1 MEVMFWLGLSF
12 LILYRVLTI
21 IALLIMKFSDAARNA
36 RDIKWFDPL
45 LVPLELY
52 VFRTVYLSFKYAEA
66 DIKQNAEDRKRQKAA
81 GTAAATYIKP
91 VEVNKL
97 QLYTLVGEAVTESLP
112 QIMLQS
118 VFIIRSY
125 NDPNLRDTQIE
136 LLMLS
141 VLASLFSISDKF
153 VKFDEGMGVRDKFK
167 SANFRSFSKGLCFN
181 MQSFWYLARVIWRL
195 CTITSNFAVYVLI
208 WTVIGGAFLP
218 IYAFVIF
225 ILYLFFSVYVQD
237 RTEILGS
244 DLEIIAASV
253 IFMG

>member
-21 IALLIMKFSDAARNA
+21 IALLIMKLSDAARNA

-81 GTAAATYIKP
+81 GTATATYIKP
-91 VEVNKL
+91 IEVNKL

-153 VKFDEGMGVRDKFK
+153 VKFDEGMGVENTFK
-167 SANFRSFSKGLCFN
+167 SPKFRNWSYGLCFN
-181 MQSFWYLARVIWRL
+181 LQSLGYAARVIWRI
-195 CTITSNFAVYVLI
+195 CTIASNFAVYVLI
-208 WTVIGGAFLP
+208 WTVLGGAFLP
-218 IYAFVIF
+218 IYAFVVYIF
-225 ILYLFFSVYVQD
+225 YVLL
-237 RTEILGS
+237 TAYVESG
-244 DLEIIAASV
+244 
-253 IFMG
+253 